1 MDAGNYCCI
10 CNKYFSSAYNRRRH
24 FLRKHMDDD
33 PQSNGSDTETVDYS
47 KPVPDCCKLEKSPT
61 LGQDAEDDNMSS
73 TSSHVSHVS
82 SSSDDVSDDE
92 DSSDEEMDAE
102 GNKIYKEVDLD
113 FARFLI
119 ELRIALNEHHDVD
132 YTAVNYLKMLYKKF
146 KAFKSSNL
154 YSVLREE
161 MADFKASHKFG
172 SSSEIQ

>member
-1 MDAGNYCCI
+1 
-10 CNKYFSSAYNRRRH
+10 
-24 FLRKHMDDD
+24 MDDD

-47 KPVPDCCKLEKSPT
+47 KPVPDCCKLEKSST
-61 LGQDAEDDNMSS
+61 LGKDAEDDNMSS
-73 TSSHVSHVS
+73 TSSHES
-82 SSSDDVSDDE
+82 SSSNDDSDKE

-102 GNKIYKEVDLD
+102 GNKIYKEVDLE

-119 ELRIALNEHHDVD
+119 EMRLALNEHHDVD

-161 MADFKASHKFG
+161 MADFKASHKFA
-172 SSSEIQ
+172 SSSEVLENALEVRKIFIQNLFAQVEDEID

>member
-1 MDAGNYCCI
+1 
-10 CNKYFSSAYNRRRH
+10 
-24 FLRKHMDDD
+24 MDDD

-61 LGQDAEDDNMSS
+61 LGKDAEDDNMSS
-73 TSSHVSHVS
+73 TSSHES
-82 SSSDDVSDDE
+82 SSSNDDSDKE

-102 GNKIYKEVDLD
+102 GNKIYKEADLE

-119 ELRIALNEHHDVD
+119 EMRLALNEHHDVD

-161 MADFKASHKFG
+161 MADFKASHKFA
-172 SSSEIQ
+172 SSSEVLENALEVRKIFIQNLFAQVEDEID

>member
-1 MDAGNYCCI
+1 
-10 CNKYFSSAYNRRRH
+10 
-24 FLRKHMDDD
+24 MDDD

-61 LGQDAEDDNMSS
+61 LGEDAEDDNLSS
-73 TSSHVSHVS
+73 TSSHDSHES
-82 SSSDDVSDDE
+82 SSCDDVSDEE

-102 GNKIYKEVDLD
+102 GNKIYKEVDLE

-119 ELRIALNEHHDVD
+119 EMRLALNEHHDVD
-132 YTAVNYLKMLYKKF
+132 YTAVNYLKVFYKKF

-161 MADFKASHKFG
+161 MADFKASHKFA
-172 SSSEIQ
+172 SSSEVLENALELRKIFIQNLFAQVEDEND